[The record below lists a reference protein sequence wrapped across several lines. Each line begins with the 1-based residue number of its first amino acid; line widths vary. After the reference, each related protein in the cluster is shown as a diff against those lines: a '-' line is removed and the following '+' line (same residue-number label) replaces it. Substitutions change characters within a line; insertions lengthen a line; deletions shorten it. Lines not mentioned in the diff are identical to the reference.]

1 MGKTLRFLLLMTVLI
16 TSTATFAADK
26 NKRKARPNRP
36 PVAECRSD
44 ACEIS
49 HQKAI
54 RIAQNYVYKAFRV
67 KGRVSEV
74 EYKRRYIGP
83 NYYEIEIKDRRG
95 HEYEIRINAR
105 TGKVIGTKVDLD

>member
-1 MGKTLRFLLLMTVLI
+1 MGKTLRFLLLITVLI

-26 NKRKARPNRP
+26 NKKKTRPNRP
-36 PVAECRSD
+36 PVAESRSD
-44 ACEIS
+44 ACEIT
-49 HQKAI
+49 HQRAI

-74 EYKRRYIGP
+74 EYKRRYVGP
-83 NYYEIEIKDRRG
+83 NYYEVEIKDRRG

>member
-26 NKRKARPNRP
+26 NKKKARPVRP
-36 PVAECRSD
+36 AAECRSD
-44 ACEIS
+44 ACEIT
-49 HQKAI
+49 HQRAI

-83 NYYEIEIKDRRG
+83 NYYEVEIKDRRG